1 MGVQKMESV
10 YQLQKLVNDMDDD
23 KFLQAE
29 CLLCNYTQNSW
40 GTYTAVNVANI
51 WSTISRVM
59 H

>member
-1 MGVQKMESV
+1 
-10 YQLQKLVNDMDDD
+10 MDDD